1 MKFVVKFGETPVS
14 SDDVA
19 RDRIR
24 EILRKVHR
32 IEIRT
37 GNLVNT
43 LFAGGYQAVFKGS
56 GIEFAEL
63 RTYQPGDDIRRID
76 WNVTARMGHPFVK
89 LFREERELTVMFL
102 VDVSRSGEFGTC
114 QQMKGDI
121 AVEICASLAFSAL
134 RNNDRVGLLTFD
146 DRVRLFIPPRKGR
159 NHILRIIRELFVA
172 FDEAFSPNGQGGR
185 TDINVGLE
193 HWSRIAA
200 KRSVTFL
207 VSDFLASP
215 DYETALRIV
224 SNRHDL
230 IPVVINDPREMHFP
244 PIGIVALED
253 TETGDHLLFDTSDA
267 AACEQFAALR
277 REEVERRRRIF
288 RTVGIDAIEI
298 GTDRSY
304 IKPLMRFFRAREK
317 RFR

>member
-1 MKFVVKFGETPVS
+1 VNFGGTSALS
-14 SDDVA
+14 SDEAA
-19 RDRIR
+19 RYRIR
-24 EILRKVHR
+24 EILRKVRR

-37 GNLVNT
+37 GSLVNT

-56 GIEFAEL
+56 GIEFTEL
-63 RTYQPGDDIRRID
+63 RTYQPGDDTRRID
-76 WNVTARMGHPFVK
+76 WNVTARIGHPFVK
-89 LFREERELTVMFL
+89 LFREERELTVMLL
-102 VDVSRSGEFGTC
+102 VDVSRSGEFGTGR
-114 QQMKGDI
+114 QMKGDI

-159 NHILRIIRELFVA
+159 NHILRIIRELLVA
-172 FDEAFSPNGQGGR
+172 FDEAFSPEGEGWR

-193 HWSRIAA
+193 HWSRIAT

-224 SNRHDL
+224 SRKHDL
-230 IPVVINDPREMHFP
+230 IAIVVNDPREMGLP
-244 PIGIVALED
+244 PIGIVVLED
-253 TETGDHLLFDTSDA
+253 AETGESLFFDTSDSIA
-267 AACEQFAALR
+267 RERFTAMRQ
-277 REEVERRRRIF
+277 EEVERRRRLF
-288 RTVGIDAIEI
+288 RTIGVDAIEVS
-298 GTDRSY
+298 TDTSY
-304 IKPLMRFFRAREK
+304 TEPLMRFFKTREK